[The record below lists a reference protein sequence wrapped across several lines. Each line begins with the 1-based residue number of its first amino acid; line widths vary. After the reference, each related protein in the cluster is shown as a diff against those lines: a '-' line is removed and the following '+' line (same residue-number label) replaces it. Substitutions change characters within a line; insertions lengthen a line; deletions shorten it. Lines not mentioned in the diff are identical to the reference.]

1 MRPGRRPPLVL
12 KGRSVVEG
20 RCVAEA
26 LVSSMPLSFL
36 GGVDPRTGVV
46 VERGHDLEGECV
58 AGRILCFPHGKGST
72 VGSYVLLALKRR
84 GLAPAGIVNELAD
97 PIVVVG
103 AVMADIPMVVGVD
116 IGELRTGDLVEL
128 DGGAG
133 VVKVL
138 ERGPRGRDR
147 VPDEG

>member
-1 MRPGRRPPLVL
+1 MRSDREALLVL
-12 KGRSVVEG
+12 KGRGIVEG

-36 GGVDPRTGVV
+36 GGVDPETGIV
-46 VERGHDLEGECV
+46 VEKGHDLEGLSISGHV
-58 AGRILCFPHGKGST
+58 LCFPHGKGST

-84 GLAPAGIVNELAD
+84 GLAPAGIVNELPD

-103 AVMADIPMVVGVD
+103 AVIADIPMVVGVD
-116 IGELRTGDLVEL
+116 IGELKMGDLIEL

-133 VVKVL
+133 VVKILKRSGRLSHVL
-138 ERGPRGRDR
+138 DER
-147 VPDEG
+147 

>member
-1 MRPGRRPPLVL
+1 MRPGRRPLLVL
-12 KGRSVVEG
+12 KGQSIVEG

-36 GGVDPRTGVV
+36 GGVDPRTGIV
-46 VERGHDLEGECV
+46 VEKGHDLEGLSIS
-58 AGRILCFPHGKGST
+58 GRVLCFPHGKGST
-72 VGSYVLLALKRR
+72 VGSYVLLALKRH

-103 AVMADIPMVVGVD
+103 AVIANIPMVAGVD
-116 IGELRTGDLVEL
+116 IGELKTGDLVEL

-138 ERGPRGRDR
+138 KRGA
-147 VPDEG
+147 EG